1 VLHDLIVLAV
11 VIVVAYLLTVMGFA
25 NFRRRRFR
33 SKMEWWQAEGIII
46 FVLAFAA
53 LLLVALAGKFFHT
66 LR

>member
-1 VLHDLIVLAV
+1 
-11 VIVVAYLLTVMGFA
+11 
-25 NFRRRRFR
+25 
-33 SKMEWWQAEGIII
+33 MEWWQAEGIII